1 MMILHNLITSNQGR
15 KSKDDHKMTELDVVT
30 MRIRYRVN
38 EVLYFNYF
46 IITTTYKQE
55 ANEAEGRIF

>member
-1 MMILHNLITSNQGR
+1 MMILHNLITSNQGG

-38 EVLYFNYF
+38 EVLFYNYF
-46 IITTTYKQE
+46 IITILQSFFETLH
-55 ANEAEGRIF
+55 